1 MIVEEA
7 NHMIWRRAPLVLA
20 GLVMPLAANAQVM
33 FDTTRVTCADYLA
46 TSSAAP
52 AGAQTIVDMSL
63 ISCDQF
69 LKSPQE
75 RKDVLSAWMGGYYS
89 AMKNLATI
97 DARYVVRNSKKIANY
112 CRTARNETLMS
123 AIQRNWR

>member
-1 MIVEEA
+1 MNQRTIA
-7 NHMIWRRAPLVLA
+7 IAVL
-20 GLVMPLAANAQVM
+20 LAA
-33 FDTTRVTCADYLA
+33 
-46 TSSAAP
+46 SSAVP
-52 AGAQTIVDMSL
+52 ARAQTIVDMSL

-69 LKSPQE
+69 LQSPQE

-112 CRTARNETLMS
+112 CRTARNKTLMS

>member
-1 MIVEEA
+1 MTPKAIA
-7 NHMIWRRAPLVLA
+7 TAAL
-20 GLVMPLAANAQVM
+20 LAALSATPVRAQLV
-33 FDTTRVTCADYLA
+33 
-46 TSSAAP
+46 
-52 AGAQTIVDMSL
+52 VDMSL

-75 RKDVLSAWMGGYYS
+75 RRDVLSAWMGGYYS

>member
-1 MIVEEA
+1 MNPKTIA
-7 NHMIWRRAPLVLA
+7 IAAL
-20 GLVMPLAANAQVM
+20 LAA
-33 FDTTRVTCADYLA
+33 
-46 TSSAAP
+46 SSAAP

-89 AMKNLATI
+89 AMKNLATSTRGTSC
-97 DARYVVRNSKKIANY
+97 ATQRRSPS
-112 CRTARNETLMS
+112 TAERRET
-123 AIQRNWR
+123 RR

>member
-1 MIVEEA
+1 MNPKTMA
-7 NHMIWRRAPLVLA
+7 MAAL
-20 GLVMPLAANAQVM
+20 LAA
-33 FDTTRVTCADYLA
+33 
-46 TSSAAP
+46 SSAAP

-97 DARYVVRNSKKIANY
+97 DARYVVRNSKKFATY

>member
-1 MIVEEA
+1 MIMNTKATIVA
-7 NHMIWRRAPLVLA
+7 ALLA
-20 GLVMPLAANAQVM
+20 LA
-33 FDTTRVTCADYLA
+33 LA
-46 TSSAAP
+46 VP
-52 AGAQTIVDMSL
+52 ARAQTVVDMSL

-69 LKSPQE
+69 IKSPQE

-112 CRTARNETLMS
+112 CRTAKNETLMS

>member
-1 MIVEEA
+1 MDTKAI
-7 NHMIWRRAPLVLA
+7 VLA
-20 GLVMPLAANAQVM
+20 ALLAA
-33 FDTTRVTCADYLA
+33 
-46 TSSAAP
+46 SSTVP
-52 AGAQTIVDMSL
+52 AGAQTVVDMSL

-89 AMKNLATI
+89 AMNNLTKI
-97 DARYVVRNSKKIANY
+97 DARYVVRNSQKVGNY
-112 CRTARNETLMS
+112 CKKAKSETLMS